1 MFREQFQGLTYLLSH
16 PLQLKRLIIRETRYR
31 QRQQNKR
38 KWMEWQKYNNSTTTG
53 HSTATAYSRP
63 LNVVRIQTIS
73 DMVNR
78 IGNGLSVLDVGCG
91 NGDISDIIS
100 KMGNHVMSVDLPP
113 MTILAHKRRVS
124 SVVTGDAEQLAF
136 VSNSL
141 DIVLASEVVEHL
153 WNPDNF
159 FHEAHRVLKTNGY
172 LIVETPEGKES
183 LRYDSHRHFFTVEC
197 LEQMLDAS
205 FSVRE
210 VKRLE
215 PTLGAPTPTII
226 VLLRR
231 IHDQD

>member
-1 MFREQFQGLTYLLSH
+1 
-16 PLQLKRLIIRETRYR
+16 
-31 QRQQNKR
+31 
-38 KWMEWQKYNNSTTTG
+38 MEWQKYNSSTTTG

-63 LNVVRIQTIS
+63 LNVARIQTIS

-78 IGNGLSVLDVGCG
+78 LGNGLSVLDVGCG
-91 NGDISDIIS
+91 NGDISEMIS
-100 KMGNHVMSVDLPP
+100 KMGNYVISVDLPP

-141 DIVLASEVVEHL
+141 GIVLASEVVEHL
-153 WNPDNF
+153 WNPYSF
-159 FHEAHRVLKTNGY
+159 FREAHRVLKANGY

-183 LRYDSHRHFFTVEC
+183 LRYDSHKHFFTVER
-197 LEQMLDAS
+197 LEQMLAAS
-205 FSVRE
+205 FNVCE
-210 VKRLE
+210 VERLE

-231 IHDQD
+231 IYDKD